1 MDSTKILYQKG
12 DVKYSTDYF
21 EKRLFLLV
29 LSQIFYSDGFSFA
42 LG

>member
-21 EKRLFLLV
+21 EKKAVFIGFVADLL
-29 LSQIFYSDGFSFA
+29 L
-42 LG
+42 